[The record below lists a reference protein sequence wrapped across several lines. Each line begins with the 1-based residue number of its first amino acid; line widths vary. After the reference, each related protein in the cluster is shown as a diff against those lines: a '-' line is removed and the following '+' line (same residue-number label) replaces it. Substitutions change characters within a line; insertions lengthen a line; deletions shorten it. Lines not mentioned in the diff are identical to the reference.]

1 MQILNLI
8 ISGIPYSHFPIRDY
22 IFGYKASEALV
33 LLDMEKYVA
42 KLGPVILLNPG
53 KTA

>member
-22 IFGYKASEALV
+22 ILDIKPPEALV

-42 KLGPVILLNPG
+42 KLGI
-53 KTA
+53 